1 MNVIEYL
8 QSEYDYE
15 EFQNSHRFGGV
26 VDIYKKNR
34 PGKSTKKRQGV
45 VAVIFIIPE
54 NKFYYPKSV
63 NQQMDIVINH
73 IEFYKDLRKKKSMP
87 DKPRYT
93 FQAGGRAQGKTAGAL
108 KRVPAG
114 WMKDDSLMPFGKHQG
129 DKMIDVP
136 ADYLIWLFENDK
148 CNAAVR
154 AYVQANEDVLRLQ
167 ARQIKKR

>member
-26 VDIYKKNR
+26 VDIYKKGKAVKR
-34 PGKSTKKRQGV
+34 KPGR
-45 VAVIFIIPE
+45 VAVVFIIPE
-54 NKFYYPKSV
+54 KKFYYPKSV

-73 IEFYKDLRKKKSMP
+73 IEFYKDLRKKKSMA

-93 FQAGGRAQGKTAGAL
+93 FQTGGRAQGKTAETF

-114 WMKDDSLMPFGKHQG
+114 GLKDDSTMPFGQHKG
-129 DKMIDVP
+129 EKMANVP
-136 ADYLIWLFENDK
+136 ADYLLWCFDNKK
-148 CNAAVR
+148 CSNA
-154 AYVQANEDVLRLQ
+154 VQAYIEINEDVLRLQ
-167 ARQIKKR
+167 AKQTKKR